1 MIVLSKPRALD
12 LILDLVL
19 GKPVAVSLPPLC
31 PICELRE
38 AACICGEGERRRFSR
53 AYGEG

>member
-1 MIVLSKPRALD
+1 MIVLNKPRALD

-31 PICELRE
+31 PVCELRVE
-38 AACICGEGERRRFSR
+38 ACICCEGERRRSTRVFQ
-53 AYGEG
+53 GN